1 MTLTDPSTSAPPRR
15 FPSARFGGAAL
26 STTQQGLAQAGPQT
40 RCSPIDTRAAV
51 PVLDVTLP
59 VFNEEDRLEQNLRRL
74 HGHLTDSFP
83 HSFRITVADNC
94 STDKTLRIAER
105 LARELPELTVVRFQ
119 QRGRGNALRHVWQ
132 FSPSPVLAYMEADL
146 STDLSALAPL
156 LAPLLSGHSDLAVGT
171 RLARSSQATRS
182 PQRGFISRSYN
193 FLLHVVLGA
202 RFSDAQCG
210 FKAVRADVAHRI
222 LPHTTDDGWFFDT
235 ELLVIAER
243 CGLRVHEVPVD
254 WTDDPTSSVDVVRT
268 ALADLRGVARLG
280 RELGR
285 GRVPFTELRR
295 DIGRMPPPTAASAVT
310 GLVGRLVGWAAAS
323 AAVVFV
329 VLHAAHV
336 VG

>member
-1 MTLTDPSTSAPPRR
+1 MTLTDPTASAPPRR
-15 FPSARFGGAAL
+15 FHSARFGGAAL
-26 STTQQGLAQAGPQT
+26 STTQQGAQAGPQA
-40 RCSPIDTRAAV
+40 RRSPIDTRAAV

-59 VFNEEDRLEQNLRRL
+59 VFNEEARLEQNLRRL
-74 HGHLTDSFP
+74 YGHLADSFP
-83 HSFRITVADNC
+83 HTFRITVADNC
-94 STDKTLRIAER
+94 STDNTLRIAER

-119 QRGRGNALRHVWQ
+119 QRGRGNALRHIWQ
-132 FSPSPVLAYMEADL
+132 VSPSPVLAYMEADL

-156 LAPLLSGHSDLAVGT
+156 IAPLLSGHSDLAVGT
-171 RLARSSQATRS
+171 RLARSSQAARS

-193 FLLHVVLGA
+193 FLLHAVLGA

-222 LPHTTDDGWFFDT
+222 LPYAKDDGWFFDT

-268 ALADLRGVARLG
+268 ALADLRGLVRLARDLGSGRVPYKEVRREIGRTPASGTAAARLG
-280 RELGR
+280 PL
-285 GRVPFTELRR
+285 LHL
-295 DIGRMPPPTAASAVT
+295 A
-310 GLVGRLVGWAAAS
+310 GWAALS